1 MEGMKKKERSLFY
14 LFLKQVVIM
23 AAVVVGELMLFL
35 CMFSIGLNM
44 GIILPANHTEN
55 ELLEKA
61 EQIAKSTC
69 FSKELLPAGCEY
81 ALFDLDGT
89 YIEGNTDNINTFE
102 DVLTGKKYRNDYKVI
117 VREDG
122 YCVIHYS
129 VQARFANP
137 ALHKIFPYL
146 ETTVMV
152 MLCILVFVTLI
163 FNALLFGR
171 KLRKKLKPLL
181 EEIAYIKEKELIPSV
196 TKSDIREFNEVL
208 SALNEMKEA
217 LGTSLKREWETEQR
231 RKDNISALAHDIKTP
246 LTVIKGNAELL
257 TEETDIG
264 KAYDYAS
271 RINENA
277 DRIEHYIKLLINVA
291 KGVDENSSM
300 SLCELFS
307 DIKRQSEALCK
318 TEQIPIFIKETSL
331 HHPEIQIEDSE
342 RILRAVLN
350 IVANAVEYT
359 DPEKGVVMTFLEG
372 EGILQ
377 IKVEDFGTGFSTEAL
392 RHATEQFYTEKKERS
407 GEHYGLGL
415 YFADM
420 MAKEHNGKLHVEN
433 KADGNG
439 AEVTLI
445 LWKRQ

>member
-1 MEGMKKKERSLFY
+1 MAAA
-14 LFLKQVVIM
+14 VIM
-23 AAVVVGELMLFL
+23 ELMLFL
-35 CMFSIGLNM
+35 VLFSIGLNM

-55 ELLEKA
+55 ELLRMA
-61 EQIAKSTC
+61 DQIAESTP

-81 ALFDLDGT
+81 GLFDLAGN
-89 YIEGNTDNINTFE
+89 YIEGNTENINTFE
-102 DVLTGKKYRNDYKVI
+102 DILIGKKYRNDYKVI

-129 VQARFANP
+129 VQAHFANP

-152 MLCILVFVTLI
+152 VLCILIFVTLI

-181 EEIAYIKEKELIPSV
+181 EEITHIKEKELISSSM
-196 TKSDIREFNEVL
+196 KSDIREFNEVL

-257 TEETDIG
+257 TEEADIG
-264 KAYDYAS
+264 KAYDYAA

-277 DRIEHYIKLLINVA
+277 DRIEHYIRLLINET
-291 KGVDENSSM
+291 KGIDENSIM
-300 SLCELFS
+300 SLHEMFS
-307 DIKRQSEALCK
+307 DIKRQSEAICK
-318 TEQIPIFIKETSL
+318 TERIPILVKENRLS
-331 HHPEIQIEDSE
+331 HPQRQVEDSE
-342 RILRAVLN
+342 RILRTVLN
-350 IVANAVEYT
+350 VVASAVEYT
-359 DPEKGVVMTFLEG
+359 DSEKGIVLSLLDDNER
-372 EGILQ
+372 IL

-392 RHATEQFYTEKKERS
+392 CHATEQFYTEKKERS

-420 MAKEHNGKLHVEN
+420 LAKEHGGELSIVN

-439 AEVTLI
+439 AEVTMVFFKDTL
-445 LWKRQ
+445 

>member
-1 MEGMKKKERSLFY
+1 MAAA
-14 LFLKQVVIM
+14 VIM
-23 AAVVVGELMLFL
+23 ELMLFL
-35 CMFSIGLNM
+35 VLFSIGLNM

-55 ELLEKA
+55 ELLRMA
-61 EQIAKSTC
+61 DQIAESTP
-69 FSKELLPAGCEY
+69 FFKELLPAGCEY
-81 ALFDLDGT
+81 GLFDLDGN
-89 YIEGNTDNINTFE
+89 YIEGNTENINTFE
-102 DVLTGKKYRNDYKVI
+102 DILIGKKYRNDYKVI

-129 VQARFANP
+129 VQAHFANP

-152 MLCILVFVTLI
+152 VLCILIFVTLI

-171 KLRKKLKPLL
+171 KLRKRLEPLL
-181 EEIAYIKEKELIPSV
+181 EEIAHIKEKELIPSS

-257 TEETDIG
+257 TEEADIG
-264 KAYDYAS
+264 KAYDYAA

-277 DRIEHYIKLLINVA
+277 DRIEHYIRLLINET
-291 KGVDENSSM
+291 KGIDENSIM
-300 SLCELFS
+300 SLHEMFS
-307 DIKRQSEALCK
+307 DIKRQSEAICK
-318 TEQIPIFIKETSL
+318 TERIPILVKENRLS
-331 HHPEIQIEDSE
+331 HPQRQVEDSE
-342 RILRAVLN
+342 RILRAALN

-359 DPEKGVVMTFLEG
+359 DSEKGIVLSLLDDNER
-372 EGILQ
+372 IL

-392 RHATEQFYTEKKERS
+392 CHATEQFYTEKKERS

-420 MAKEHNGKLHVEN
+420 LAKEHGGELSIVN

-439 AEVTLI
+439 AEVTMFFFKDTL
-445 LWKRQ
+445 

>member
-1 MEGMKKKERSLFY
+1 
-14 LFLKQVVIM
+14 M
-23 AAVVVGELMLFL
+23 AAVVVVELMLFL
-35 CMFSIGLNM
+35 VLFSLGLNM

-55 ELLEKA
+55 ELLQMA
-61 EQIAKSTC
+61 DQIAESTL
-69 FSKELLPAGCEY
+69 FSEELLPAGCEY
-81 ALFDLDGT
+81 GLFDLDGNYT
-89 YIEGNTDNINTFE
+89 EGNTENINTFE

-129 VQARFANP
+129 VQAHFADP
-137 ALHKIFPYL
+137 VLHKIFPYL

-152 MLCILVFVTLI
+152 VLCILIFVTLI

-171 KLRKKLKPLL
+171 KLRKKLEPLL
-181 EEIAYIKEKELIPSV
+181 EEITHIKEKELIPSSI
-196 TKSDIREFNEVL
+196 KSDIREFNEVL

-217 LGTSLKREWETEQR
+217 LGTSLKREWKTEQR

-246 LTVIKGNAELL
+246 VTIIKGNAELL
-257 TEETDIG
+257 QEESDIEQVHC
-264 KAYDYAS
+264 YAEV
-271 RINENA
+271 INTNT
-277 DRIEHYIKLLINVA
+277 DRIEHYIRLLINET
-291 KGVDENSSM
+291 KGVDENSFM

-318 TEQIPIFIKETSL
+318 IEHIPILIKENRL
-331 HHPEIQIEDSE
+331 NDPEREIEDSE

-350 IVANAVEYT
+350 VVANAVEYT
-359 DPEKGVVMTFLEG
+359 DSEKGIVLSLLDDNER
-372 EGILQ
+372 IL

-392 RHATEQFYTEKKERS
+392 CHATEQFYTEKKERS

-420 MAKEHNGKLHVEN
+420 LAKEHGGELNIVN

-439 AEVTLI
+439 AEVTMVFLRI
-445 LWKRQ
+445 PYSKGIDFMLGL